1 MRATGARLEAPAG
14 LCDLAVAGG
23 TTVATISSLLAD
35 HVTLQVRSVDRL
47 FLQGYVPRLM
57 TEGQVIRF
65 LLDRGFPIPSPAVL
79 GRIGRGY
86 VDQIND
92 FVTGNGI
99 PVVRFV
105 KGDVKEEIARKHF
118 QQAEREGRFGVVMVG
133 IAQEKTSAWRGWRD
147 GGPDGHPHFVYRR
160 QSVFPNNYYFYIRD
174 PDWGPA
180 FIKTVAYA
188 PFPVWV
194 YLNGNEWA
202 KQQAAQ
208 RGVGFRALDNGF
220 ASCEDPHALAQ
231 ICGSL
236 SAGDVHAFFDRW
248 QAALPSPFTDE
259 DRRRGYSYDLAFRQ
273 VEISDTRMFDR
284 PAAGRAWF
292 EATLP
297 DQLTLGRPDQAAVI
311 FGRRVTRQTPGRF
324 HTKIFNRGV
333 EAAIQIHFRASKVKQ
348 YFKEGRALRTET
360 TVNDTRDFGVGRLLT
375 DANWQALIDIGHQI
389 NQRLLDHQL
398 DACQC
403 APDAT
408 LLERVVLPSRTADGL
423 PAPGLRFG
431 DPRTMALL
439 ACLCSYQHL
448 FAGLTNRSLREL
460 ITGLIPGYGPRQM
473 TYDLRRLRRKG
484 FIQRIP
490 RTQRYQLTSEGRR
503 LAVFFSK
510 TYTRIVNPSLAE
522 LDPALPSEIAA
533 RSPLASSWQAFEGA
547 IENTIRQAAIA
558 A

>member
-1 MRATGARLEAPAG
+1 M
-14 LCDLAVAGG
+14 
-23 TTVATISSLLAD
+23 ATISSLLAD

-57 TEGQVIRF
+57 TAGQVIRF

-79 GRIGRGY
+79 GKIGRDY
-86 VDQIND
+86 VDQINQ
-92 FVTGNGI
+92 FIARNEI
-99 PVVRFV
+99 PTVRFV
-105 KGDVKEEIARKHF
+105 KGDVKEEIARAHF
-118 QQAEREGRFGVVMVG
+118 QARRARWSLRRGDGRV
-133 IAQEKTSAWRGWRD
+133 AQEKTSAWRGWRD
-147 GGPDGHPHFVYRR
+147 GGPDGHPHFEYRR
-160 QSVFPNNYYFYIRD
+160 QSIFPNNYYFYIRD

-188 PFPVWV
+188 PFPLWI

-202 KQQAAQ
+202 KQQSTQ
-208 RGVGFRALDNGF
+208 QGIGFRPLDNGF
-220 ASCEDPHALAQ
+220 ASCENPQALAG

-236 SAGDVHAFFDRW
+236 SAEDVRLFFERW
-248 QAALPSPFTDE
+248 QAALPSPLTVE
-259 DRRRGYSYDLAFRQ
+259 DRQRGYGHALAFRQ
-273 VEISDTRMFDR
+273 LEISDTRVFDR
-284 PAAGRAWF
+284 PTAGRAWF
-292 EATLP
+292 EQTVP

-311 FGRRVTRQTPGRF
+311 FGRRISRRTPGRF
-324 HTKIFNRGV
+324 HTKIFNRGT

-360 TVNDTRDFGVGRLLT
+360 TINDTRDFGVGRLLT
-375 DANWQALIDIGHQI
+375 DANWEALIDVGHQI

-398 DACQC
+398 DACAC

-408 LLERVVLPSRTADGL
+408 LLERVVLPSTTDDGL

-431 DPRTMALL
+431 EPRTMALL
-439 ACLCSYQHL
+439 ACLCSFQHL
-448 FAGLTNRSLREL
+448 FAGLTNRTLREL
-460 ITGLIPGYGPRQM
+460 VAGLIPGYGARQM

-490 RTQRYQLTSEGRR
+490 RSQRYELTSEGRR
-503 LAVFFSK
+503 LAVFFTK

-522 LDPALPSEIAA
+522 LDPTLPSEIAA
-533 RSPLASSWQAFEGA
+533 RSPLAISWRALERA
-547 IENTIRQAAIA
+547 IEDKITQAAIA

>member
-1 MRATGARLEAPAG
+1 
-14 LCDLAVAGG
+14 
-23 TTVATISSLLAD
+23 VATISSLLAD
-35 HVTLQVRSVDRL
+35 HVTLEVRSVDRL

-79 GRIGRGY
+79 GKIGRAY
-86 VDQIND
+86 VAAIDE
-92 FVTGNGI
+92 FVADREI
-99 PVVRFV
+99 PTVRFG
-105 KGDVKEEIARKHF
+105 KGDVKEEIAREHF
-118 QQAEREGRFGVVMVG
+118 KRAEREGRYGVVLVG

-160 QSVFPNNYYFYIRD
+160 QSIFPNNYYFYIRD
-174 PDWGPA
+174 PDWGPS

-188 PFPVWV
+188 PWPVWV

-202 KQQAAQ
+202 KQHAARQ
-208 RGVGFRALDNGF
+208 GIAFRALDNGF
-220 ASCEDPHALAQ
+220 ASCEDPRALAE
-231 ICGSL
+231 ICHSL
-236 SAGDVHAFFDRW
+236 SAQDVHRFFERW
-248 QAALPSPFTDE
+248 QGTLPSPLTDE
-259 DRRRGYSYDLAFRQ
+259 DRGRGYGHALALRQ
-273 VEISDTRMFDR
+273 LEISDTRTFDR

-292 EATLP
+292 EQTLP

-311 FGRRVTRQTPGRF
+311 FGRRVSRRTPGRF
-324 HTKIFNRGV
+324 HTKVFHRGT
-333 EAAIQIHFRASKVKQ
+333 EAAIQIHYRASKVKQ

-360 TVNDTRDFGVGRLLT
+360 TINDTRDFGVGRLLT
-375 DANWQALIDIGHQI
+375 DANWDALLDIGHQV

-431 DPRTMALL
+431 EPRTMVLL
-439 ACLCSYQHL
+439 ACLCSFQHL
-448 FAGLTNRSLREL
+448 IAGLTNRSLRKL
-460 ITGLIPGYGPRQM
+460 IAGLIPSYTARQM

-484 FIQRIP
+484 LIQRIP
-490 RTQRYQLTSEGRR
+490 RTQRYELTREGRR
-503 LAVFFSK
+503 LAVFFTK
-510 TYTRIVNPSLAE
+510 TYTRIVNPALAE
-522 LDPALPSEIAA
+522 LDPTLPAETIA
-533 RSPLASSWQAFEGA
+533 RSPLASSWRAFEHA
-547 IENTIRQAAIA
+547 IQDKIKQAAIA

>member
-1 MRATGARLEAPAG
+1 
-14 LCDLAVAGG
+14 
-23 TTVATISSLLAD
+23 VATISSLLAD
-35 HVTLQVRSVDRL
+35 QVSLQVRSVDRL
-47 FLQGYVPRLM
+47 FLQGYVPKLM

-79 GRIGRGY
+79 GNMGRGY
-86 VDQIND
+86 VNRVNAFIVDNE
-92 FVTGNGI
+92 I
-99 PVVRFV
+99 PTVKFV
-105 KGDVKEEIARKHF
+105 KGDVKEEIARTYF
-118 QQAEREGRFGVVMVG
+118 QKAEREGRFGVVMVG
-133 IAQEKTSAWRGWRD
+133 ICQEKISAWRGWRD

-160 QSVFPNNYYFYIRD
+160 QSIFPNNYYFYIRD

-208 RGVGFRALDNGF
+208 QGIAFKALDNGF
-220 ASCEDPHALAQ
+220 ASCANPESLAA
-231 ICGSL
+231 ICQSL
-236 SAGDVHAFFDRW
+236 SAEDVRMFFDRW
-248 QAALPSPFTDE
+248 IAALPSPLTAE
-259 DRRRGYSYDLAFRQ
+259 DRQRGDGYALAFRQ
-273 VEISDTRMFDR
+273 LEISDTRMFDR
-284 PAAGRAWF
+284 PVAGRAWF
-292 EATLP
+292 EQTLP

-311 FGRRVTRQTPGRF
+311 FGRRVNRRTPGRF
-324 HTKIFNRGV
+324 HTKVFNRGV

-348 YFKEGRALRTET
+348 YLKEGRALRTET
-360 TVNDTRDFGVGRLLT
+360 TVNDTYDFGIGRLLT
-375 DANWQALIDIGHQI
+375 DENWEALIDIGHQI

-408 LLERVVLPSRTADGL
+408 TLERVVLPSQTDDGL

-431 DPRTMALL
+431 EPRTMVLL
-439 ACLCSYQHL
+439 ACLCDFQHL

-460 ITGLIPGYGPRQM
+460 IAGLIPGYSARQM

-490 RTQRYQLTSEGRR
+490 RTHRYQLTSEGRR
-503 LAVFFSK
+503 LAVFFTK

-522 LDPALPSEIAA
+522 LDPQLPNEIAKP
-533 RSPLASSWQAFEGA
+533 SPLAVSYRAFEHA
-547 IENTIRQAAIA
+547 IDDKIKTAAIA